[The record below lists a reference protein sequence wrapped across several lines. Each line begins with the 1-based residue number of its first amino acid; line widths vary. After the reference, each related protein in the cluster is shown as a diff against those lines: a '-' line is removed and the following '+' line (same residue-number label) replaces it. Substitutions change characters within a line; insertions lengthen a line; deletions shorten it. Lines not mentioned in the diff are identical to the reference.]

1 MHGCRDEQNCWFW
14 EGKTLVSF
22 FFQII
27 RCFRTSVFAF
37 LQSPGFSAREF
48 VITFFLPMWKSME
61 AQICENMR
69 GQICYKA
76 DGGYF
81 CVLTKTLSHEFDRGG
96 NISHTRWWWGLC
108 SKVQTQLPCSVLRN
122 VNLFLSLLYSISVES
137 SLGKHRM

>member
-1 MHGCRDEQNCWFW
+1 MNRTVGFGRKNLGFF
-14 EGKTLVSF
+14 F

-27 RCFRTSVFAF
+27 RCFRSSIFAF

-48 VITFFLPMWKSME
+48 IITFFLPMWKSME

-69 GQICYKA
+69 GQICYKV

-81 CVLTKTLSHEFDRGG
+81 CVLTKSLSHEFDRGG
-96 NISHTRWWWGLC
+96 NISHARCVCVGGLC

-137 SLGKHRM
+137 SLDKHSM